1 MGQFQCRTKNNSR
14 KRDLLSNIN
23 YNHDTLIRIYKQ
35 GYKLNKV
42 LMLLNDHG
50 NISFLFEN
58 LSSYNINN
66 QWAKVDKNL
75 SADSISVQ

>member
-35 GYKLNKV
+35 GYKQ
-42 LMLLNDHG
+42 G
-50 NISFLFEN
+50 
-58 LSSYNINN
+58 
-66 QWAKVDKNL
+66 
-75 SADSISVQ
+75 ADALKGWFSLATESESES